1 MWWTILN
8 WVRTIR
14 KSSTKCCVR
23 RSEENHRQQTVR
35 SGFHQEEW
43 RKGWPR
49 HTTRHSEV
57 EDLIETREERG
68 SSCQLGPKEP
78 VENDDVKNCVFISL
92 PSFSI
97 NSTEPSFSKFAPNI
111 YFVSTFISSRN
122 RYETS
127 WKSTPI
133 LARKPQKISFN
144 FIQKDVRT
152 FLVKFMQMLSE
163 KYEIQAFYL

>member
-1 MWWTILN
+1 M
-8 WVRTIR
+8 RTIR
-14 KSSTKCCVR
+14 KSTTKSRVR
-23 RSEENHRQQTVR
+23 RSEANHRQQTVR

-68 SSCQLGPKEP
+68 SSCQIGPKEP
-78 VENDDVKNCVFISL
+78 VENDDVENYVFMSL
-92 PSFSI
+92 ASFSI
-97 NSTEPSFSKFAPNI
+97 NSTEPNFSKFAPNI

-127 WKSTPI
+127 WKSNTI
-133 LARKPQKISFN
+133 LAKKTQKIRFK
-144 FIQKDVRT
+144 FIQKDVWT
-152 FLVKFMQMLSE
+152 FLVKCMQILPE